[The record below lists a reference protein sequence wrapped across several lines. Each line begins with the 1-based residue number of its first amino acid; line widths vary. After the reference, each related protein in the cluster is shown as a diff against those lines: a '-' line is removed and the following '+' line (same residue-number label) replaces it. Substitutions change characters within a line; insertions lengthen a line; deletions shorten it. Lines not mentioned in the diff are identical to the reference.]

1 MTTVYRKGYTFIK
14 FYAPWCG
21 HCQEMAYDWE
31 KLGESNRDKPLPG
44 VDLTIGEVDCVDN
57 ALLCLKQGVDSYP
70 TIKLYSSDGSVED
83 YLYARVLL
91 RMQRYLVD
99 KLIGGQTYLFSPVNC
114 HFFDFADINL
124 LPSNS
129 IGTVTLNDYTFQ
141 KFIET
146 NKNVVVKFFTT
157 WCPHCVNFKETFDEV
172 VIKFLMEESED
183 VKFAEVDCM
192 DMDSLE
198 VCSDENVEGFPA
210 VYLYKV
216 KKTSGDVSQSNYFFH
231 LRKELLRISSLMNE
245 LLRTWRTSSGPQW
258 TPAEWRRRWIHSSV

>member
-1 MTTVYRKGYTFIK
+1 MGTFILTMYWNFLLFCQLLFVLTVTDKNFDTITRKGYTFIK

-31 KLGESNRDKPLPG
+31 KPLPG

-99 KLIGGQTYLFSPVNC
+99 KLI
-114 HFFDFADINL
+114 DINL

-172 VIKFLMEESED
+172 VIQFLMEESED

-192 DMDSLE
+192 DMDS
-198 VCSDENVEGFPA
+198 
-210 VYLYKV
+210 
-216 KKTSGDVSQSNYFFH
+216 
-231 LRKELLRISSLMNE
+231 
-245 LLRTWRTSSGPQW
+245 
-258 TPAEWRRRWIHSSV
+258 